1 MPGQFATPHRTK
13 GSWTPRLAGIG
24 AIVVL
29 AGGAFAVYLGG
40 AHGKA
45 PAGHGLAPHHS
56 PLAAKVA
63 SVETV
68 GLIDFGP
75 YDDGD
80 AWQNDAD
87 DHPMMLLA
95 SGATIEFTRV
105 PTSEIASGTP
115 EWTADQMND
124 GGGDIFIYVP
134 TNQCLTAAGNGGLSL
149 SHCDL
154 ALDQRWHPLN
164 SGVLLTEPVAQY
176 ANDQTGRCLTAGR
189 GPGPGK
195 LTTCARPGSK
205 RFKTQ
210 EIAFWWSAGP

>member
-13 GSWTPRLAGIG
+13 GSWTPRLAGLG
-24 AIVVL
+24 VIVVL
-29 AGGAFAVYLGG
+29 AGAVLTVYLAS
-40 AHGKA
+40 AHRQA
-45 PAGHGLAPHHS
+45 PGGHGPAAHHS

-75 YDDGD
+75 YDDDD
-80 AWQNDAD
+80 AWQNDTD

-95 SGATIEFTRV
+95 SGASVEFTRV
-105 PTSEIASGTP
+105 PASEIASGTP
-115 EWTADQMND
+115 EWTVNQMNA
-124 GGGDIFIYVP
+124 GGDIFIYVP
-134 TNQCLTAAGNGGLSL
+134 TNQCLTAAGSTGLSL

-164 SGVLLTEPVAQY
+164 SDVLLTEPIMQY
-176 ANDQTGRCLTAGR
+176 SNVQTGGCLTAGR
-189 GPGPGK
+189 GPGPAT

-205 RFKTQ
+205 RFKRQ
-210 EIAFWWSAGP
+210 EIALWWSAGP